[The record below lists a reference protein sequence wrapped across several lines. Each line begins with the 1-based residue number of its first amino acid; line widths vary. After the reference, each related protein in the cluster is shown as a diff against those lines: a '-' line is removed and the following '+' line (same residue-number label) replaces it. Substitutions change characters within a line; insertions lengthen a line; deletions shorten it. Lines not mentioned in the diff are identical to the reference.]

1 MAGLLVLGESLSQG
15 KPLFTLHTLDLTVS
29 SSLVLQGLG
38 PTSDSLATNTALERP
53 LVLVPHQVRLQ
64 VGGGGCAKDTLV
76 TREVV
81 LQGVV
86 IVQDVAKE
94 VQRFDDFNYFQLSK
108 RRLIQVQFYS
118 RWLEFF
124 SFFFSLWAFSGGSS
138 LPGLRCISFILGLFG
153 ILASYRSSYLD
164 GPIDVKSQG
173 FERRRL

>member
-1 MAGLLVLGESLSQG
+1 LQASVSQDFQ
-15 KPLFTLHTLDLTVS
+15 PALTFFT
-29 SSLVLQGLG
+29 
-38 PTSDSLATNTALERP
+38 TNTALERP
-53 LVLVPHQVRLQ
+53 LVVPHQVRLQ

-94 VQRFDDFNYFQLSK
+94 VQRFDNFNYFQLSK

-153 ILASYRSSYLD
+153 ILASYQSSYLD

>member
-1 MAGLLVLGESLSQG
+1 MQWRVSLCLVSLSLKG
-15 KPLFTLHTLDLTVS
+15 NLFFTLHTLDLTVS

-94 VQRFDDFNYFQLSK
+94 VQRFDNFNYFQLSK
-108 RRLIQVQFYS
+108 RRLIHVHFYS
-118 RWLEFF
+118 QWLEFF
-124 SFFFSLWAFSGGSS
+124 LVFFIA
-138 LPGLRCISFILGLFG
+138 CGLF
-153 ILASYRSSYLD
+153 LEVQACL
-164 GPIDVKSQG
+164 V
-173 FERRRL
+173 